1 MVRFIFTKLFSKFM
15 RNALLLNSN
24 EGIPLCKVETI
35 YSAANIT
42 HNCAKSTYPA
52 SLGAL
57 LVVLSV

>member
-1 MVRFIFTKLFSKFM
+1 MVRFIFINLEKSFV

-42 HNCAKSTYPA
+42 HNCAKSTHPA